1 MADEVADVSKHG
13 ADGDSTMGGIRN
25 GEEQPSLLSIE
36 EQQALQPREIKVVNP
51 WIHEQTHKEYLET
64 VKVRLLSSNII
75 IIRGIL
81 FNLNL
86 GFAGKTCKCY

>member
-1 MADEVADVSKHG
+1 MADEVADVSKLG
-13 ADGDSTMGGIRN
+13 AEGGDYSTVGGVNIYNRN

-36 EQQALQPREIKVVNP
+36 EQQALQPKEIKVVNP

-64 VKVRLLSSNII
+64 VKVCLSSSNII

-86 GFAGKTCKCY
+86 GFAG